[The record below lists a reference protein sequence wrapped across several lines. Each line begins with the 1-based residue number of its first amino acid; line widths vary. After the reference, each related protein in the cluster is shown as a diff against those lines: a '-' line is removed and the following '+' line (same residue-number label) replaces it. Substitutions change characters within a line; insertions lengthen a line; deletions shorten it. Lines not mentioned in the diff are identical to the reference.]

1 MELKEYFLNN
11 LLNEITILSNNNK
24 SMYNSISY
32 KGNFQEINDR
42 HKINLIS
49 ENEFRLEKIEYIIN
63 QLKKN

>member
-24 SMYNSISY
+24 SLYNSISY